1 MAAEFDRYGG
11 TYEEAIAESIGF
23 SGREHAFFLEAKAAR
38 LLDLVRRRQGDPA
51 RIRALDVGC
60 GEGTFD
66 GYLAGKLGALE
77 GADVSTAMVDE
88 ARRRNP
94 GVEYHVADAKSLP
107 SSDRAFDLVFAVCV
121 LHHVPPAERDAVVSE
136 LRRVTRPGGLVVVM
150 EHNPLNPL
158 TRLAVARC
166 RFDEGAVLLARRET
180 SRRLAAAGLGAVE
193 SRYFLFLP
201 WRGRLVRGLERALA
215 PVPLGAQYY
224 VAAHA

>member
-23 SGREHAFFLEAKAAR
+23 SGRDHAFFLEAKAVR
-38 LLDLVRRRQGDPA
+38 LLDVVRRRLGDPA
-51 RIRALDVGC
+51 RLHALDVGS
-60 GEGTFD
+60 GAGTFD
-66 GYLAGKLGALE
+66 SLVAGKLGRLE
-77 GADVSTAMVDE
+77 GIDMSAAMVED
-88 ARRRNP
+88 ARRLNP
-94 GVEYHVADAKSLP
+94 GVEYRVAEAADLP
-107 SSDRAFDLVFAVCV
+107 SADDTFDLVFAVCV
-121 LHHVPPAERDAVVSE
+121 LHHVPPAGRNAVVSE

-166 RFDEGAVLLARRET
+166 RFDEDVKLLGRREAM
-180 SRRLAAAGLGAVE
+180 RRVSAAGLRPVE

-201 WRGRLVRGLERALA
+201 WAGRLVTAVEQVLA
-215 PVPLGAQYY
+215 PVALGAQYY